1 MSTQTKLTN
10 DQNEPIRVLIVEDDA
25 LIAAEIESTLTE
37 AGAVVVA
44 VTRSADEA
52 LKRCEAYRP
61 ALALIDVELP
71 GVRDGIEL
79 ASELALRLG
88 VRAIFVTGHSDPQSV
103 LRAAP
108 AKPLS
113 WIKKPFG
120 PGSIVA
126 AVKLA
131 MGQ

>member
-1 MSTQTKLTN
+1 MSVRNQLTN
-10 DQNEPIRVLIVEDDA
+10 DPVRILIVEDDL
-25 LIAAEIESTLTE
+25 LIASEMEATLTE
-37 AGAVVVA
+37 AGAI
-44 VTRSADEA
+44 VTAIARSADEA

-61 ALALIDVELP
+61 TLALIDVELP
-71 GVRDGIEL
+71 GARDGIEL
-79 ASELALRLG
+79 AVELAERLG
-88 VRAIFVTGHSDPQSV
+88 IRSIFVTGHSHPESV

-131 MGQ
+131 VGQ